1 MTPAE
6 AHAAA
11 AAEGLVL
18 VRADNTTGFKG
29 VSHSNII
36 SKPFKAE
43 LWRRRPAASGPPRAA
58 PAPPRRRASE
68 ASRPGLFCI
77 LAHDP

>member
-18 VRADNTTGFKG
+18 VRADNMTGFKG

-43 LWRRRPAASGPPRAA
+43 LVVVTRKA
-58 PAPPRRRASE
+58 
-68 ASRPGLFCI
+68 
-77 LAHDP
+77 